1 MRDKNYISISRSNQW
16 KIQTDETRGFHRILK
31 YLHNSTFLKKY
42 FIFIYKFKYLINQ
55 IKKNITHVVQVLDPK
70 HF

>member
-1 MRDKNYISISRSNQW
+1 MRDKNYISIRRSNQW

-42 FIFIYKFKYLINQ
+42 FIFIYKFKYLIN
-55 IKKNITHVVQVLDPK
+55 K
-70 HF
+70 